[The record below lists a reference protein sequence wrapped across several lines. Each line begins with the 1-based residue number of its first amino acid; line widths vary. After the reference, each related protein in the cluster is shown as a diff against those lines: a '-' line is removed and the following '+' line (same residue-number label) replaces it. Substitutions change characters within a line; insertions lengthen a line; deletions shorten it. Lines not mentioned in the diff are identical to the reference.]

1 MNKIG
6 ALNFG
11 KQVVPVASEK
21 PITPQEKAELVEMK
35 KLLDEKI
42 GKDVVDF
49 QIKDDKNFEIVV
61 NHQNPKIEKDIADRL
76 REMAAGLKPQPAA
89 AKAPVTPPV
98 AAPKPTAAAQ
108 NLDVVA

>member
-21 PITPQEKAELVEMK
+21 PITPQEKAELAEMK
-35 KLLDEKI
+35 KLLDEKV

-49 QIKDDKNFEIVV
+49 QVKDDKNFDIVV
-61 NHQNPKIEKDIADRL
+61 NHQNPKIEKEIADRL
-76 REMAAGLKPQPAA
+76 REMASGIHPQQAKAPQTPAPKTAPKPAA
-89 AKAPVTPPV
+89 AG
-98 AAPKPTAAAQ
+98 Q
-108 NLDVVA
+108 SLDVVA